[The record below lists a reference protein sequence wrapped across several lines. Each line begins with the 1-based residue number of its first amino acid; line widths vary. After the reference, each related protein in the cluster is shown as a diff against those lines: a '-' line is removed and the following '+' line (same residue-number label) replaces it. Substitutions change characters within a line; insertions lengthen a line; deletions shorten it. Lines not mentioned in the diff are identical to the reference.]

1 MKICT
6 VREFRDDATGYLR
19 SKAPILV
26 TRRGRL
32 AGVFFPKPEASLPIA
47 FKRELFATLSWE
59 IARQLK
65 KRRLKEQEIVA
76 DFELWR
82 KRKRGTRRRR

>member
-1 MKICT
+1 
-6 VREFRDDATGYLR
+6 
-19 SKAPILV
+19 
-26 TRRGRL
+26 L

-47 FKRELFATLSWE
+47 FKRELFATLIWE

-76 DFELWR
+76 NFELWR

>member
-32 AGVFFPKPEASLPIA
+32 AGAFFPKPEASLPIA